1 MIHLS
6 KTVGGI
12 LHFRFRFVF
21 IKVYTFF
28 QQNAWTLWLWNVMI
42 TFKIKMIEKPHAAL
56 LTDLWFLDCNKK
68 FKTQWY
74 LRELELS
81 KNWCK
86 NFLN

>member
-12 LHFRFRFVF
+12 LHFRLRFVF